1 MHIHINE
8 CIYIHIEC
16 IYILNAYT
24 YKRMHTHMYIQN
36 TIILSSLPILLVH
49 YLQDSEQSLLAIMG
63 CTRGKKR
70 NTHTMT
76 TEEREETC
84 QRMKT

>member
-1 MHIHINE
+1 MVFCLNNHVLVIH
-8 CIYIHIEC
+8 YIELGI
-16 IYILNAYT
+16 
-24 YKRMHTHMYIQN
+24 IQN
-36 TIILSSLPILLVH
+36 TIIIIIMITNTLVH

-76 TEEREETC
+76 TEERKETC
-84 QRMKT
+84 QRIKK